1 MSVAFIDDIYT
12 VANLIAGQD
21 DIKVIKIKDYIKNP
35 KPNGYKSYHMVVS
48 VPVYLSTGPVNVK
61 VEIQIRTIAMDFWAT
76 LEHHLRYKNDKEIS
90 DDIRNRLSDCAKSIT
105 DIDYEMEDI
114 HNEVFGHHKI

>member
-1 MSVAFIDDIYT
+1 MSSIGF
-12 VANLIAGQD
+12 AG
-21 DIKVIKIKDYIKNP
+21 
-35 KPNGYKSYHMVVS
+35 
-48 VPVYLSTGPVNVK
+48 LAA